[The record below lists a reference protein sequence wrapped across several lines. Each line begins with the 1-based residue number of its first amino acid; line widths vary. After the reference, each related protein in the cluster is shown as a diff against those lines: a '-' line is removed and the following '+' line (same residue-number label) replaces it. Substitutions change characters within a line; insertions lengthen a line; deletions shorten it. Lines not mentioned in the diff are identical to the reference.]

1 MGCEVEFWAKIR
13 FALQRYDEHLP
24 FSKFFGK
31 KVQKSAFFMILGR
44 KIVIYWNR

>member
-31 KVQKSAFFMILGR
+31 KSSKKCIFYDFGQKNSDLLE
-44 KIVIYWNR
+44 

>member
-24 FSKFFGK
+24 FCKFFGK
-31 KVQKSAFFMILGR
+31 KSSKKCIFFVLGL
-44 KIVIYWNR
+44 KNDDLVE

>member
-31 KVQKSAFFMILGR
+31 KMTEKCIFSVLGL
-44 KIVIYWNR
+44 INDDLLE